1 MTLIFHLQTFVFNLD
16 GSQFTDEHA
25 LTSENNHHQAG
36 NCYNVR
42 VGVSLLLC
50 LLIKWSFKSQKLR
63 QCLSPRTARHMMYN
77 AFDTLNTWAARV

>member
-42 VGVSLLLC
+42 VGVSFWLC
-50 LLIKWSFKSQKLR
+50 LLIKWSFKSHSLDNVFIPTD
-63 QCLSPRTARHMMYN
+63 STTY
-77 AFDTLNTWAARV
+77 DV